1 MHVTLR
7 SGQARVAGELLDRLR
22 RRAPPAPDYHIE
34 VITLPVSDVDLAV
47 RFYAERAGFI
57 LDVDYRPKRAI
68 PRCPGHPT
76 RVILFG
82 AVRRRPH

>member
-1 MHVTLR
+1 MVRLAWPA
-7 SGQARVAGELLDRLR
+7 SAWIVFVVAPRM
-22 RRAPPAPDYHIE
+22 PAPDYHIE
-34 VITLPVSDVDLAV
+34 LITLPVSDVDLAV

-57 LDVDYRPKRAI
+57 LDVDYRPNRAI
-68 PRCPGHPT
+68 PRCPAHPT